1 MELSRPDPKR
11 WVALALLCAAQ
22 FIVILD
28 TSIIGVALP
37 AIQVDLGFSPAG
49 LSWIFNAY
57 VIAFGGLLLLGG
69 KLGDIFGARRIFML
83 GFAILTGASLL
94 AGLARSQDVLL
105 AGRALQGVGAA
116 LIAPTA
122 LAILMRLFGH
132 NGAEL
137 GKAFGFWGAAAAAGG
152 TAGVFL
158 GGVITEWLSWPWTF
172 LVNVPL
178 GLFVLAAA
186 PAVLRYVAPSIGK
199 IDWLG
204 AITVTAALVTGVYAI
219 VTTAPGQWLSAQTL
233 GLLGAA
239 AALLV
244 LFLAIQAI
252 RREPLL
258 PLSILIAPNLALG
271 NILMALL
278 GAAWIPLWFFLNLY
292 LQQTLNL
299 SALASGLALL
309 PMTVA
314 IMIVMVGFSGKLIG
328 RFGMKTN
335 IVLGLLA
342 MGGALVLFTQ
352 VPADGN
358 YFANVLPASLLAAL
372 GMALAYIPVT
382 MTAMSGVRP
391 DQTGLASG
399 IVNTSYQIGSAV
411 GLAVMVA
418 LAASATLSSG
428 AVPVLLDGFHAA
440 FFGAAVVAFVGAA
453 VAFVALRSAPR
464 PAKSRRADRDRPWR
478 LASAR
483 AGSTAIGQ

>member
-1 MELSRPDPKR
+1 MEISRPDPKR
-11 WVALALLCAAQ
+11 WLALALLCAAQ

-37 AIQVDLGFSPAG
+37 AIQIDLGFSPGG

-83 GFAILTGASLL
+83 GFATLTGASLL
-94 AGLARSQDVLL
+94 AGLATSQEVLL
-105 AGRALQGVGAA
+105 TGRALQGVGAA

-122 LAILMRLFGH
+122 LAIVMRLFGH

-172 LVNVPL
+172 LINVPL
-178 GLFVLAAA
+178 GLVVLAAA
-186 PAVLRYVAPSIGK
+186 PMVLRYVAPSVGK
-199 IDWLG
+199 IDWFG

-233 GLLGAA
+233 VLLGVSV
-239 AALLV
+239 ALLV
-244 LFLAIQAI
+244 LFLVIQGA
-252 RREPLL
+252 RKEPLL
-258 PLSILIAPNLALG
+258 PLGIFAAPNLALG
-271 NILMALL
+271 NVLMALL

-299 SALASGLALL
+299 SALSSGLALL
-309 PMTVA
+309 PMTVM

-328 RFGMKTN
+328 KLGIKTN
-335 IVLGLLA
+335 VVLGLLA
-342 MGGALVLFTQ
+342 MGGALLLLAQ
-352 VPADGN
+352 VPGDGD

-382 MTAMSGVRP
+382 MAAMSGARP
-391 DQTGLASG
+391 EQTGLASG
-399 IVNTSYQIGSAV
+399 IVNTTYQVGSAI

-418 LAASATLSSG
+418 LAAAAGPASG
-428 AVPVLLDGFHAA
+428 TALLDGFHVA
-440 FFGAAVVAFVGAA
+440 FFGAAVVALLGAA
-453 VAFVALRSAPR
+453 IALVALRS
-464 PAKSRRADRDRPWR
+464 PAASREVPV
-478 LASAR
+478 
-483 AGSTAIGQ
+483 G

>member
-1 MELSRPDPKR
+1 MELSTPDPKR
-11 WVALALLCAAQ
+11 WLALALLCAAQ

-37 AIQVDLGFSPAG
+37 AIQVDLGFSPGG

-94 AGLARSQDVLL
+94 AGLASSPEVLL

-132 NGAEL
+132 NAAEL
-137 GKAFGFWGAAAAAGG
+137 GKAFGLWGAAAAAGG

-172 LVNVPL
+172 LVNVPF
-178 GLFVLAAA
+178 GLLVLASA
-186 PAVLRYVAPSIGK
+186 PAVIRYVSPSAGK
-199 IDWLG
+199 IDWAG
-204 AITVTAALVTGVYAI
+204 AITVTASLVTAVYAI
-219 VTTAPGQWLSAQTL
+219 VTTEPGQWWSLQTL
-233 GLLGAA
+233 LLLGVSAV
-239 AALLV
+239 LLIIFV
-244 LFLAIQAI
+244 VIQ
-252 RREPLL
+252 RVRKEPLL
-258 PLSILIAPNLALG
+258 PMRIFAAPNLALG

-309 PMTVA
+309 PMTVT

-328 RFGMKTN
+328 KLGIKTN

-342 MGGALVLFTQ
+342 MGGALVLLTQ

-358 YFANVLPASLLAAL
+358 YFASVLPASLLAAL

-382 MTAMSGVRP
+382 MAAMAGARP
-391 DQTGLASG
+391 EDTGLASG
-399 IVNTSYQIGSAV
+399 IVNTSYQVGSAV

-418 LAASATLSSG
+418 LAAGATTSSAT
-428 AVPVLLDGFHAA
+428 AHALLDGFHAA
-440 FFGAAVVAFVGAA
+440 FFGAGVVAFLGAA
-453 VAFVALRSAPR
+453 GAFVTLRGAPMAQEV
-464 PAKSRRADRDRPWR
+464 PV
-478 LASAR
+478 
-483 AGSTAIGQ
+483 G

>member
-1 MELSRPDPKR
+1 MQTPDPKR
-11 WVALALLCAAQ
+11 WLALALLCAAQ

-37 AIQVDLGFSPAG
+37 AIQVDLGFTPGG

-69 KLGDIFGARRIFML
+69 KLGDVFGARRMFML

-94 AGLARSQDVLL
+94 AGLASTQELLL

-122 LAILMRLFGH
+122 LAIVMRLFGH

-172 LVNVPL
+172 LINVPL
-178 GLFVLAAA
+178 GLVVFVLTPLVIRYAA
-186 PAVLRYVAPSIGK
+186 PAVGR

-204 AITVTAALVTGVYAI
+204 AATITAALVVAVYAI
-219 VTTAPGQWLSAQTL
+219 VTTEPGQWASAQTL
-233 GLLGAA
+233 LLLGLAVL
-239 AALLV
+239 LLV
-244 LFLAIQAI
+244 VFLVIQAM

-258 PLSILIAPNLALG
+258 PLRIFGARNLALG
-271 NILMALL
+271 NVLMALL
-278 GAAWIPLWFFLNLY
+278 GAAWIPLWFYLNLY
-292 LQQTLNL
+292 LQQTLQL

-309 PMTVA
+309 PMTLT
-314 IMIVMVGFSGKLIG
+314 IMVIMVGLSGRLIG
-328 RFGMKTN
+328 RFGIKAN
-335 IVLGLLA
+335 VVVGLLA
-342 MGGALVLFTQ
+342 MGGALFLFTQ
-352 VPADGN
+352 LPPSGD

-382 MTAMSGVRP
+382 MAAMSSARP
-391 DQTGLASG
+391 EETGLASG
-399 IVNTSYQIGSAV
+399 LVNTTYQVGSAV
-411 GLAVMVA
+411 GLAAMVA
-418 LAASATLSSG
+418 LAAAAGADGSSE
-428 AVPVLLDGFHAA
+428 ALLRGFHAA
-440 FFGAAVVAFVGAA
+440 FAGAAWVAVVAAILALLF
-453 VAFVALRSAPR
+453 LRSAP
-464 PAKSRRADRDRPWR
+464 A
-478 LASAR
+478 AR
-483 AGSTAIGQ
+483 EVPVG

>member
-1 MELSRPDPKR
+1 MQTPDPKR
-11 WVALALLCAAQ
+11 WLALALLCAAQ

-37 AIQVDLGFSPAG
+37 AIQVDLGFTPGG

-69 KLGDIFGARRIFML
+69 KLGDVFGARRMFML

-94 AGLARSQDVLL
+94 AGLASTQELLL

-122 LAILMRLFGH
+122 LAIVMRLFGH

-172 LVNVPL
+172 LINVPL
-178 GLFVLAAA
+178 GLVVFVLTPLVIRYAA
-186 PAVLRYVAPSIGK
+186 PAVGR

-204 AITVTAALVTGVYAI
+204 AATITAALVVAVYAI
-219 VTTAPGQWLSAQTL
+219 VTTEPGQWASAQTL
-233 GLLGAA
+233 LLLGLAVL
-239 AALLV
+239 LLV
-244 LFLAIQAI
+244 VFLVIQAM

-258 PLSILIAPNLALG
+258 PLRIFGARNLALG
-271 NILMALL
+271 NVLMALL
-278 GAAWIPLWFFLNLY
+278 GAAWIPLWFYLNLY
-292 LQQTLNL
+292 LQQTLQL

-309 PMTVA
+309 PMTLT
-314 IMIVMVGFSGKLIG
+314 IMVIMVGLSGRLIG
-328 RFGMKTN
+328 RFGIKAN
-335 IVLGLLA
+335 VVVGLLA
-342 MGGALVLFTQ
+342 MGGALFLFTQ
-352 VPADGN
+352 LPPSGD

-382 MTAMSGVRP
+382 MAAMSSARP
-391 DQTGLASG
+391 EETGLASG
-399 IVNTSYQIGSAV
+399 LVNTTYQVGSAV
-411 GLAVMVA
+411 GLAAMVA
-418 LAASATLSSG
+418 LAAAAGADGSSE
-428 AVPVLLDGFHAA
+428 ALLRGFHAA
-440 FFGAAVVAFVGAA
+440 FAGAAWVAMVAA
-453 VAFVALRSAPR
+453 ILALLFLRSAP
-464 PAKSRRADRDRPWR
+464 A
-478 LASAR
+478 AR
-483 AGSTAIGQ
+483 EVPVG

>member
-1 MELSRPDPKR
+1 MQPTTPDPKR
-11 WVALALLCAAQ
+11 WLALALLCAAQ

-37 AIQVDLGFSPAG
+37 AIQLDLGFSPEG

-69 KLGDIFGARRIFML
+69 KLGDIFGARRIFIL
-83 GFAILTGASLL
+83 GFAILTAASLV
-94 AGLARSQDVLL
+94 AGLATSQEVLL

-172 LVNVPL
+172 WVNVPMGLAVL
-178 GLFVLAAA
+178 GLSS
-186 PAVLRYVAPSIGK
+186 AVVPKVARGLGK
-199 IDWLG
+199 VDWLG
-204 AITVTAALVTGVYAI
+204 AIVVTASLVTGVYAI
-219 VTTAPGQWLSAQTL
+219 VTTEPGEWLSLQTL
-233 GLLGAA
+233 ILIGAA
-239 AALLV
+239 VALLA
-244 LFLAIQAI
+244 LFLIIQGV

-258 PLSILIAPNLALG
+258 PLGIFATPNLALG
-271 NILMALL
+271 NVLMALL

-309 PMTVA
+309 PMTVT
-314 IMIVMVGFSGKLIG
+314 IMVVMVGLSGRLIG
-328 RFGMKTN
+328 RFGIKTN
-335 IVLGLLA
+335 VVLGMLA
-342 MGGALVLFTQ
+342 MGGSLLLFTQ
-352 VPADGN
+352 VPADGS
-358 YFANVLPASLLAAL
+358 YLTSVLPASLLAAL

-382 MTAMSGVRP
+382 MAAMSGAKP
-391 DQTGLASG
+391 EQAGLASG
-399 IVNTSYQIGSAV
+399 IVNTTYQVGSAV

-418 LAASATLSSG
+418 LAASARTESAG
-428 AVPVLLDGFHAA
+428 ASALLNGFHYA
-440 FFGAAVVAFVGAA
+440 FFGAAIVAFAGAA
-453 VAFVALRSAPR
+453 IALLALRSAKAP
-464 PAKSRRADRDRPWR
+464 SEV
-478 LASAR
+478 SV
-483 AGSTAIGQ
+483 G

>member
-1 MELSRPDPKR
+1 MQTPDPKR
-11 WVALALLCAAQ
+11 WLALALLCAAQ

-37 AIQVDLGFSPAG
+37 AIQVDLGFTPGG

-69 KLGDIFGARRIFML
+69 KLGDVFGARRMFML

-94 AGLARSQDVLL
+94 AGLASTQELLL

-122 LAILMRLFGH
+122 LAIVMRLFGH

-172 LVNVPL
+172 LINVPL
-178 GLFVLAAA
+178 GLVVFALTPLVIRYAA
-186 PAVLRYVAPSIGK
+186 PAVGR

-204 AITVTAALVTGVYAI
+204 AATITAALVVAVYAI
-219 VTTAPGQWLSAQTL
+219 VTTEPGQWASAQTL
-233 GLLGAA
+233 LLLGLAVL
-239 AALLV
+239 LLV
-244 LFLAIQAI
+244 VFLVIQAM

-258 PLSILIAPNLALG
+258 PLRIFGARNLALG
-271 NILMALL
+271 NVLMALL
-278 GAAWIPLWFFLNLY
+278 GAAWIPLWFYLNLY
-292 LQQTLNL
+292 LQQTLQL

-309 PMTVA
+309 PMTLT
-314 IMIVMVGFSGKLIG
+314 IMVIMVGLSGRLIG
-328 RFGMKTN
+328 RFGIKAN
-335 IVLGLLA
+335 VVVGLLA
-342 MGGALVLFTQ
+342 MGGALFLFTQ
-352 VPADGN
+352 LPPSGD

-382 MTAMSGVRP
+382 MAAMSSARP
-391 DQTGLASG
+391 EETGLASG
-399 IVNTSYQIGSAV
+399 LVNTTYQVGSAV
-411 GLAVMVA
+411 GLAAMVA
-418 LAASATLSSG
+418 LAAAAGADGSSE
-428 AVPVLLDGFHAA
+428 ALLRGFHAA
-440 FFGAAVVAFVGAA
+440 FAGAAWVAVVAAILALLF
-453 VAFVALRSAPR
+453 LRSAP
-464 PAKSRRADRDRPWR
+464 A
-478 LASAR
+478 AR
-483 AGSTAIGQ
+483 EVPVG

>member
-1 MELSRPDPKR
+1 MQTPDPKR
-11 WVALALLCAAQ
+11 WLALALLCAAQ

-37 AIQVDLGFSPAG
+37 AIQVDLGFSPGG

-69 KLGDIFGARRIFML
+69 KLGDVFGARRMFML

-94 AGLARSQDVLL
+94 AGLASTQELLL

-122 LAILMRLFGH
+122 LAIVMRLFGH

-172 LVNVPL
+172 LINVPL
-178 GLFVLAAA
+178 GLVVFALTPLVIRYAA
-186 PAVLRYVAPSIGK
+186 PAVGR

-204 AITVTAALVTGVYAI
+204 AATITAALVVAVYAI
-219 VTTAPGQWLSAQTL
+219 VTTEPGQWASAQTL
-233 GLLGAA
+233 LLLGLAVL
-239 AALLV
+239 LLV
-244 LFLAIQAI
+244 VFLVIQAM

-258 PLSILIAPNLALG
+258 PLRIFGARNLALG
-271 NILMALL
+271 NVLMALL
-278 GAAWIPLWFFLNLY
+278 GAAWIPLWFYLNLY
-292 LQQTLNL
+292 LQQTLQL

-309 PMTVA
+309 PMTLT
-314 IMIVMVGFSGKLIG
+314 IMVIMVGLSGRLIG
-328 RFGMKTN
+328 RFGIKAN
-335 IVLGLLA
+335 VVVGLLA
-342 MGGALVLFTQ
+342 MGGALFLFTQ
-352 VPADGN
+352 LPPSGD

-382 MTAMSGVRP
+382 MAAMSSARP
-391 DQTGLASG
+391 EETGLASG
-399 IVNTSYQIGSAV
+399 LVNTTYQVGSAV
-411 GLAVMVA
+411 GLAAMVA
-418 LAASATLSSG
+418 LAAAGTAGEWDTLQ
-428 AVPVLLDGFHAA
+428 GFHAA
-440 FFGAAVVAFVGAA
+440 FAGAAWVAVVAA
-453 VAFVALRSAPR
+453 VLALLFLRSAAAPR
-464 PAKSRRADRDRPWR
+464 EVPV
-478 LASAR
+478 
-483 AGSTAIGQ
+483 G